1 MKMLLADDNDAIRD
15 ILKSFAEAEGFEV
28 AEASDGEEA
37 LDLFRQWGPDIIL
50 LDVMMPK
57 RDGFAVCRDI
67 RQESQV
73 PVIMITAKGED
84 YDRIMG
90 LEIGA
95 DDYVVKPFS
104 APEVMARVRAV
115 LRRVPPAG
123 AEVAAGSTD
132 RGNLVLREEARL
144 AEVAGKKLSLTRKEF
159 DLLATL
165 LAHPERVYSRER
177 LLDLLWG
184 YDYTGDT
191 RTVDTHIRR
200 LRAKLDKAGARGVA
214 IGTVWGE
221 GYKLEENS

>member
-123 AEVAAGSTD
+123 AEVAAGSTG